1 VSPVTILNAEPEGY
15 SPVAKAQLEALGTV
29 RDGPF
34 ERSALEDAV
43 SDCDVL
49 ITRLGHRIDAPLLA
63 GAPRLRAVVSA
74 TTGLDHID
82 VDAAVAHGIA
92 VLSLRGE
99 RGFLD
104 QVTATAELTWGLL
117 LALTRR
123 IPAASRAAT
132 AGAWDRDAFRGHDI
146 AGKRLGIVGLG
157 RLGRI
162 VADYGRAFRMTVAAY
177 DPQTDAWPAQ
187 VGQSESLE
195 ALLAQSDVVS
205 LHLPLSRETT
215 GLIDAK
221 ALATLPEG
229 AILLNTSRGA
239 IIDEGALLAALE
251 SGRLAGAA
259 LDVLADET
267 AVAASPLL
275 AFAEHDERLLITPH
289 IGGATHEAMER
300 TEIFM
305 AEKLARHLGS
315 DA

>member
-1 VSPVTILNAEPEGY
+1 
-15 SPVAKAQLEALGTV
+15 
-29 RDGPF
+29 
-34 ERSALEDAV
+34 
-43 SDCDVL
+43 
-49 ITRLGHRIDAPLLA
+49 
-63 GAPRLRAVVSA
+63 
-74 TTGLDHID
+74 
-82 VDAAVAHGIA
+82 VAHGIA

-123 IPAASRAAT
+123 IPAASRAAA
-132 AGAWDRDAFRGHDI
+132 AGAWDRDAFRGHDV

-162 VADYGRAFRMTVAAY
+162 VAGYGRAFRMSVAAH
-177 DPQTDAWPAQ
+177 DPQTDAWPESVARA
-187 VGQSESLE
+187 ESLQ
-195 ALLAQSDVVS
+195 ALLAQSDVLS

-221 ALATLPEG
+221 ALSALPDG

-239 IIDEGALLAALE
+239 IVDEGALLAALM

-259 LDVLADET
+259 LDVLSDET
-267 AVAASPLL
+267 AVAASPLI
-275 AFAEHDERLLITPH
+275 AFAKQHERLLITPH
-289 IGGATHEAMER
+289 IGGASHEAMAR